1 MRKLKDIMPGIQ
13 NTSVK
18 EEELSLHLPLG
29 SEKQYADILDAVSAT
44 GASDVAIGLTSLED
58 VFLATAGEVDPTLG
72 GEADDESASPAGLHH
87 RIWLP
92 LDDRKPSQPRSVLY
106 LARMVALMDLR
117 DVRTFVFNSLLPI
130 VFIIVGFLLSYLI
143 DPKGSLVSPPSLS
156 LLPSTI
162 INPSPAYVQG
172 SAFNNS
178 ALGPPLQWTDD
189 SLPSGGEL
197 LARYESNGTL
207 QYDPKIVSSLPLA
220 ISAITNSTLYNL
232 TSGSPAA
239 LSVSVTNSPLPYV
252 KSYLVDV
259 TQLLVPMLT
268 MLGFVPFAYIV
279 IPIVFWRA
287 DHITTQLKFMG
298 MSTRLQ
304 YIALFLHRFL
314 FGFLPSFAVLLIA
327 AGAFGSDLLGDGGR
341 WLAYILLVTT
351 TFLALIPFAMVL
363 APLFKSG
370 RQVAD
375 TFPLLWNCLSIIPYI
390 IVWLMTGNSSESV
403 RNAGDIIGDVMT
415 VIPTLAY
422 QRGTQ
427 RLLSLQF
434 AVDRASRVENSPV
447 EWSDTFNPA
456 NGVLTPLLVNLAVMS
471 LTTALVWYQTR
482 DKISHK
488 MRKYSN
494 SISSGKADELPEG
507 EDLLA
512 EAVRADTIL
521 EGIAVRNLTKFY
533 PQQKKAAVQSLN
545 LAVAPSEIVV
555 LLGPNGAGKTT
566 AMKMLSGEEIP
577 TAGLMKLGRPEDFD
591 LAQRGELEFTSLYRR
606 QVCGYCP
613 QTDALFPDLTV
624 KEHLNL
630 ASALKGLRIRSAS
643 SPHRDHVDA
652 IIAAL
657 GVGEHLNSRSSR
669 LSGGNRRKLSLA
681 LAMMGHPRVLFLDE
695 VTTGMD
701 PAARR
706 SVWTTLRGGEDT
718 SPPAMLMSTHYMD
731 EATALSTRIGIIIN
745 GEMRA
750 IGSVSELANR
760 FSRAIA
766 IEASL
771 SKGFCASTLAEELGR
786 ALGIADLAVI
796 EDFNS
801 LATLR
806 VPLWNDALTPMQQ
819 VAELFRF
826 MEGGLKASCG
836 VVYYNLSLMSL
847 EQIFID
853 LVREQRA

>member
-1 MRKLKDIMPGIQ
+1 
-13 NTSVK
+13 
-18 EEELSLHLPLG
+18 
-29 SEKQYADILDAVSAT
+29 AVNAT

-58 VFLATAGEVDPTLG
+58 VFLATAGEDPTLG
-72 GEADDESASPAGLHH
+72 GEADNESSPAGLHH

-92 LDDRKPSQPRSVLY
+92 LDDKKPSQPRSVFY

-156 LLPSTI
+156 LLPSTVI
-162 INPSPAYVQG
+162 HPGPAYVQG
-172 SAFNNS
+172 SAFNNT
-178 ALGPPLQWTDD
+178 ALGPPLQWADD

-220 ISAITNSTLYNL
+220 ISAITNSTLYNWG
-232 TSGSPAA
+232 SGSSATP
-239 LSVSVTNSPLPYV
+239 SVSVTNSPLPYV

-268 MLGFVPFAYIV
+268 MLGFVPFAYVV

-341 WLAYILLVTT
+341 WLAYTLLVIT

-403 RNAGDIIGDVMT
+403 RSAGDIIGDVMT
-415 VIPTLAY
+415 IIPTLAY
-422 QRGTQ
+422 QRGAQ

-456 NGVLTPLLVNLAVMS
+456 NGVLTPLLVNIGVMS

-488 MRKYSN
+488 MRKYSS
-494 SISSGKADELPEG
+494 SISPGKTDELPES

-512 EAVRADTIL
+512 EAVRADTIV

-533 PQQKKAAVQSLN
+533 PQQKKAAVESLN

-613 QTDALFPDLTV
+613 QADALFPDLTV

-657 GVGEHLNSRSSR
+657 G
-669 LSGGNRRKLSLA
+669 
-681 LAMMGHPRVLFLDE
+681 
-695 VTTGMD
+695 
-701 PAARR
+701 
-706 SVWTTLRGGEDT
+706 
-718 SPPAMLMSTHYMD
+718 
-731 EATALSTRIGIIIN
+731 
-745 GEMRA
+745 
-750 IGSVSELANR
+750 
-760 FSRAIA
+760 
-766 IEASL
+766 
-771 SKGFCASTLAEELGR
+771 
-786 ALGIADLAVI
+786 
-796 EDFNS
+796 
-801 LATLR
+801 
-806 VPLWNDALTPMQQ
+806 
-819 VAELFRF
+819 
-826 MEGGLKASCG
+826 
-836 VVYYNLSLMSL
+836 
-847 EQIFID
+847 
-853 LVREQRA
+853 

>member
-1 MRKLKDIMPGIQ
+1 
-13 NTSVK
+13 
-18 EEELSLHLPLG
+18 
-29 SEKQYADILDAVSAT
+29 
-44 GASDVAIGLTSLED
+44 
-58 VFLATAGEVDPTLG
+58 
-72 GEADDESASPAGLHH
+72 
-87 RIWLP
+87 
-92 LDDRKPSQPRSVLY
+92 
-106 LARMVALMDLR
+106 
-117 DVRTFVFNSLLPI
+117 
-130 VFIIVGFLLSYLI
+130 
-143 DPKGSLVSPPSLS
+143 
-156 LLPSTI
+156 
-162 INPSPAYVQG
+162 
-172 SAFNNS
+172 
-178 ALGPPLQWTDD
+178 
-189 SLPSGGEL
+189 
-197 LARYESNGTL
+197 
-207 QYDPKIVSSLPLA
+207 
-220 ISAITNSTLYNL
+220 
-232 TSGSPAA
+232 
-239 LSVSVTNSPLPYV
+239 
-252 KSYLVDV
+252 
-259 TQLLVPMLT
+259 
-268 MLGFVPFAYIV
+268 MLGFVPFAYVV

-327 AGAFGSDLLGDGGR
+327 AGAFGCWVMAVDG
-341 WLAYILLVTT
+341 WPTSLLVIT

-415 VIPTLAY
+415 IIPTLAY

-456 NGVLTPLLVNLAVMS
+456 NGVLTPLLVNLGVMS

-488 MRKYSN
+488 MRKYSS
-494 SISSGKADELPEG
+494 SISPGKADELPEG

-521 EGIAVRNLTKFY
+521 EGIA
-533 PQQKKAAVQSLN
+533 KKAAVQSLN

-613 QTDALFPDLTV
+613 QADALFPDLTV

-657 GVGEHLNSRSSR
+657 GVGEHLNSRSNR

-718 SPPAMLMSTHYMD
+718 SLPAMLMSTHYMD

-760 FSRAIA
+760 QGAGLGCRCQDLSRFSRAIA

-786 ALGIADLAVI
+786 ALGIADVAVI

-826 MEGGLKASCG
+826 MEGGLKTSCG